1 MAELEE
7 TEGGVR
13 LAPVTGKARIEVLDM
28 LRGIAILGIFYM
40 NIPFMGGTLQAE
52 FGDPRLQGWMPADQW
67 VWAIIQIFADGT
79 QRGTLEMLFGAG
91 MMILT
96 AKAMEPTGPVAVAD
110 LYMRRTLWLLFFG
123 LVDVFLFLWPGDILH
138 TYALAS
144 LFLFPFRKLKPRTLI
159 ILGLI
164 WGTVGFVGGASGYV
178 QRVQLIHTV
187 DAAHVAQAQHKPLT
201 KDQKDGLA
209 EWQKKLDKLKLSPA
223 QKKDMAEEAKA
234 RRGSFFGYAKWL
246 DKQWIE
252 FVSQGELFS
261 VLEAFSTM
269 LIGIALYKWG
279 FTQGRRG
286 VRTYAV
292 TAIVFYAFGLGA
304 RALGVHERMSFMPF
318 PKTIWATDEYAR
330 LAVTI
335 GHISLVNLLA
345 KTRAGYKLLYP
356 FQAAGRTAFSLYVV
370 ETFIGMWF
378 LFPGWGL
385 GLWDKWGHA
394 GLALCATIT
403 IACLVVVANIYSRY
417 FAIGPLE
424 WAWRSLSYC
433 KVQRFLRHDA
443 PVREIIVGP

>member
-1 MAELEE
+1 
-7 TEGGVR
+7 
-13 LAPVTGKARIEVLDM
+13 M

-40 NIPFMGGTLQAE
+40 NIPFMGGPLQAE
-52 FGDPRLQGWMPADQW
+52 FGDPRLGGWMPADKW
-67 VWAIIQIFADGT
+67 VWSIIQVVADGT

-110 LYMRRTLWLLFFG
+110 LYLRRTMWLLVFG

-159 ILGLI
+159 ILGLL
-164 WGTVGFVGGASGYV
+164 WGTLGFVGGSVGYV
-178 QRVQLIHTV
+178 QRVQLMHKV
-187 DAAHVAQAQHKPLT
+187 DAAHVAQMHHAPLA
-201 KDQKDGLA
+201 KDQKEALK
-209 EWQKKLDKLKLSPA
+209 EWQKKLDTLKLTPK

-234 RRGSFFGYAKWL
+234 RRGGFFGYVTWL
-246 DKQWIE
+246 DGQWIE
-252 FVSQGELFS
+252 WASQGEIFW
-261 VLEAFSTM
+261 VIEAFSTM

-279 FTQGRRG
+279 FIQGKRDA
-286 VRTYAV
+286 RTYAI

-304 RALGVHERMSFMPF
+304 RALGVHEKLSFMPI

-370 ETFIGMWF
+370 ETFIGMWI
-378 LFPGWGL
+378 LFPGFAL
-385 GLWDKWGHA
+385 GYWDKWGHA
-394 GLALCATIT
+394 GLALCATVT
-403 IACLVVVANIYSRY
+403 IFGLLIVANIYSRY

-433 KVQRFLRHDA
+433 KLQRFRRHDE
-443 PVREIIVGP
+443 PVQLTVVGP